1 MLLADFI
8 RQGTE
13 ALAALYPEP
22 EARSLMLL
30 LCEERLGVS
39 RHAYLTEPL
48 QEIPVASMKAD
59 LARLCAGEPL
69 QYVLGYAD
77 FYGRRFQVS
86 PSVLIPRPETEY
98 LCHTILSRKRAVP
111 SAGTPSVSFTET
123 REYAL
128 STEGVPAVPD
138 STPTSSQDKREYALS
153 TEGVPGA
160 SESGAA
166 APVHIIDLC
175 TGSGCI
181 AWTMAAEIPGAAVTG
196 VDISEQAL
204 AVARAQR
211 PGAAPA
217 PGRPHKPDDIPAPDF
232 MLADIL
238 QDPPAGLAP
247 GTFDLLT
254 ANPPYV
260 MDRERAAMRPNVL
273 EHEPALALFVPDRD
287 PLVFY
292 RAVARWALLLLRPG
306 GRGYAE
312 INALLGPE
320 TAAVFRDAGL
330 SGVAL
335 LEDLAGAPR
344 FVRFWK

>member
-22 EARSLMLL
+22 EARSMMLL

-39 RHAYLTEPL
+39 RHAYLTDPL

-69 QYVLGYAD
+69 QYVLGFAD
-77 FYGRRFQVS
+77 FYGRRFQIS
-86 PSVLIPRPETEY
+86 PAVLIPRPETEF
-98 LCHTILSRKRAVP
+98 LCHTILSGKRAVP
-111 SAGTPSVSFTET
+111 SAGTPSGERAYSLVSVNE
-123 REYAL
+123 
-128 STEGVPAVPD
+128 TEGVPA
-138 STPTSSQDKREYALS
+138 A
-153 TEGVPGA
+153 PG
-160 SESGAA
+160 SGAA

-181 AWTMAAEIPGAAVTG
+181 AWTLAAEIPGAEVTG
-196 VDISEQAL
+196 VDISPEAL
-204 AVARAQR
+204 TVARGQQVACHR
-211 PGAAPA
+211 APS
-217 PGRPHKPDDIPAPDF
+217 F
-232 MLADIL
+232 VQADIL
-238 QDPPAGLAP
+238 QDPPASLPEAS
-247 GTFDLLT
+247 FDLLT

-273 EHEPALALFVPDRD
+273 EHEPALALFVPDED

-292 RAVARWALLLLRPG
+292 RAVARWARTLLRPG
-306 GRGYAE
+306 GWGYAE

-320 TAAVFRDAGL
+320 TAAVFRDAGF
-330 SGVAL
+330 SGVSL
-335 LEDLAGAPR
+335 LQDLGGASR
-344 FVRFWK
+344 FVRFFI

>member
-22 EARSLMLL
+22 EARSMMLL

-86 PSVLIPRPETEY
+86 PAVLIPRPETEF
-98 LCHTILSRKRAVP
+98 LCHTILSGKPAVP

-128 STEGVPAVPD
+128 SPEGVPAAP
-138 STPTSSQDKREYALS
+138 S
-153 TEGVPGA
+153 
-160 SESGAA
+160 SGAA
-166 APVHIIDLC
+166 APIHIIDLC

-181 AWTMAAEIPGAAVTG
+181 AWTLAAEIPGAEVTG
-196 VDISEQAL
+196 VDISPEAL
-204 AVARAQR
+204 TVARGQQVACHR
-211 PGAAPA
+211 APS
-217 PGRPHKPDDIPAPDF
+217 F
-232 MLADIL
+232 VQADIL
-238 QDPPAGLAP
+238 QDPPASLPEAS
-247 GTFDLLT
+247 FDLLT

-273 EHEPALALFVPDRD
+273 EHEPALALFVPDED

-292 RAVARWALLLLRPG
+292 RAVARWARTLLRPG
-306 GRGYAE
+306 GWGYAE

-320 TAAVFRDAGL
+320 TAAVFRDAGF
-330 SGVAL
+330 SGVSL
-335 LEDLAGAPR
+335 LQDLGGASR
-344 FVRFWK
+344 FVRFFI